1 MYFFFSPL
9 AGDLVREVNKFPCL
23 ILFSSFICSH
33 GGVAA
38 GSAPGNG
45 LITTVFLDSI
55 LD

>member
-1 MYFFFSPL
+1 MYFFPF
-9 AGDLVREVNKFPCL
+9 AGNLVREVNKVPCL

-45 LITTVFLDSI
+45 LITTVFLDFI
-55 LD
+55 VD